1 MVIKD
6 DADFGSS
13 ISEIGPYVNL
23 LVTIAQNAAI
33 ILWFHLLWQDELS
46 YRVKKWL
53 SFISLIGLHK

>member
-1 MVIKD
+1 MFVLTVGERHRKTFLSNTFYVMVIKD

-33 ILWFHLLWQDELS
+33 IL
-46 YRVKKWL
+46 
-53 SFISLIGLHK
+53 